1 LEQLQKHLRIEEESR
16 ARDKSDNSYEGTSK
30 ANAVEKSEPSTK
42 TNKRKPSK
50 NFNNSKKKTKGSCF
64 VCGKSGHYAKECRYR
79 KKNNTEG
86 KVNSIKEDNIV
97 ATVSEINAIKGK
109 VPGWWYDTCA
119 TIHVSYDK
127 SLFKTYFEIDGEQ
140 EIQMGNEVRSKVYGK
155 GNVDITFTSGKTVT
169 LTNVLHV
176 PDMNRNLVSG
186 DLLGKPGIKCVYESG
201 KLVLSLNGKFVG
213 KGYSSEGMVK
223 LCTIDKSL
231 NNKVDFAYIVVDSF
245 SLWHARLGH
254 ISKSTMKRLLKC
266 DMISYNEKD
275 AYKCKTCIESKMIK
289 KPYQRVNRT
298 SNILEL
304 IHTDICELNGML
316 TRGGNRYFITFID
329 DYSRYTYVYLIK
341 HKHEAFDMFKTYK
354 NEVENHLSKKIKIL
368 RSDRGGEYFSSDF
381 NSFCEQHGIVHQCSA
396 PRTPEQNGLAERK
409 NRTLVDMINAML
421 MYAKLPFNL
430 WGEALLSACRILN
443 RIPSKNTKV
452 SPYELW
458 KGRKPNIGYFKVW
471 GCLAYCKNTNP
482 NRTKL
487 GPRGIKC
494 AFVGY
499 ANNSKS
505 YRLLNLETNVI
516 IESNDVEF
524 FENSLSSDNEL
535 REIHN
540 DIPSSSGTQD
550 ETSSKDVNESSEPR
564 RSKRTRIAK
573 SLGSDEIDSQLI
585 SFYLVEGNSVN
596 VVRTIPFVLQVET
609 DPKTYKEAMTS
620 RDNIF
625 WKDAIKDEMD
635 SIMSNNTWELVDLP
649 PGSKPIGCKW
659 VFRRKY
665 NTDGSLNTFKAR
677 LVAKGYRQKE
687 GIDYFDT
694 YAPVARITSI
704 RILFALASIYDLH
717 VHQMDVKT
725 AFLNGDLDEE
735 VYMEQP
741 EGFILPGNEHK
752 VCKLVKSLYG
762 LKQAPKKWHEKFDL
776 AIISFGFK
784 HNSVDKCLYCKVCEN
799 YVIFICLYVDDML
812 IMCNHM
818 DGIKETK
825 RFLSSIFKMKDL
837 GKVDTILGIKVT
849 KNSGGFYLSQSH
861 YIESVIN
868 KFKHLN
874 IKDCSTPLDPSSK
887 LMKNDGREIAQLEYA
902 SAIGSLMYAVQCTR
916 PDIAFAISKLSRFT
930 SNPSNDHWKAIGRV
944 LGYLKKTKNLGLQ
957 YTKFPAVLE
966 GFTDA
971 SWISSTGE
979 SKSTSGWVFTLGGGA
994 VSWKSKKQTCITHS
1008 TMESEFVA
1016 LSETGKEAE
1025 WLKELLYEIPLGP
1038 KIISSIPIMCDS
1050 QATLAKAYNEVYN
1063 GKSRHMSLRH
1073 DYIRKLIKSGIISLN
1088 YVKSIENLADP
1099 LTKPLNRDLVN
1110 STTSRMGLKLLN

>member
-1 LEQLQKHLRIEEESR
+1 MENESTMATIKLMNQDLVRLDRFDGTNFTRWQDKLKFLLTTLKIFYILDPELAPLPEPTNGETDAVRAERQKRQEDELICRGHILNALSDRLYDLYTNTSSAKEIWNALENKYKAEEEGTKKFLISRYFDFKFLENIPILPQIHELQVLVNKLKAVKIEIPETFQVGAIIAKLPGTWKGYRKKIMHSSEDYSLEQLQKHLRIEEESR

-421 MYAKLPFNL
+421 MYAKFP
-430 WGEALLSACRILN
+430 C
-443 RIPSKNTKV
+443 
-452 SPYELW
+452 
-458 KGRKPNIGYFKVW
+458 
-471 GCLAYCKNTNP
+471 
-482 NRTKL
+482 
-487 GPRGIKC
+487 
-494 AFVGY
+494 
-499 ANNSKS
+499 
-505 YRLLNLETNVI
+505 I
-516 IESNDVEF
+516 I
-524 FENSLSSDNEL
+524 
-535 REIHN
+535 
-540 DIPSSSGTQD
+540 
-550 ETSSKDVNESSEPR
+550 
-564 RSKRTRIAK
+564 
-573 SLGSDEIDSQLI
+573 
-585 SFYLVEGNSVN
+585 
-596 VVRTIPFVLQVET
+596 
-609 DPKTYKEAMTS
+609 
-620 RDNIF
+620 
-625 WKDAIKDEMD
+625 
-635 SIMSNNTWELVDLP
+635 
-649 PGSKPIGCKW
+649 
-659 VFRRKY
+659 
-665 NTDGSLNTFKAR
+665 
-677 LVAKGYRQKE
+677 
-687 GIDYFDT
+687 
-694 YAPVARITSI
+694 
-704 RILFALASIYDLH
+704 
-717 VHQMDVKT
+717 
-725 AFLNGDLDEE
+725 
-735 VYMEQP
+735 
-741 EGFILPGNEHK
+741 
-752 VCKLVKSLYG
+752 
-762 LKQAPKKWHEKFDL
+762 
-776 AIISFGFK
+776 
-784 HNSVDKCLYCKVCEN
+784 
-799 YVIFICLYVDDML
+799 
-812 IMCNHM
+812 
-818 DGIKETK
+818 
-825 RFLSSIFKMKDL
+825 
-837 GKVDTILGIKVT
+837 
-849 KNSGGFYLSQSH
+849 
-861 YIESVIN
+861 
-868 KFKHLN
+868 
-874 IKDCSTPLDPSSK
+874 
-887 LMKNDGREIAQLEYA
+887 
-902 SAIGSLMYAVQCTR
+902 
-916 PDIAFAISKLSRFT
+916 
-930 SNPSNDHWKAIGRV
+930 
-944 LGYLKKTKNLGLQ
+944 
-957 YTKFPAVLE
+957 
-966 GFTDA
+966 
-971 SWISSTGE
+971 
-979 SKSTSGWVFTLGGGA
+979 
-994 VSWKSKKQTCITHS
+994 
-1008 TMESEFVA
+1008 
-1016 LSETGKEAE
+1016 
-1025 WLKELLYEIPLGP
+1025 
-1038 KIISSIPIMCDS
+1038 
-1050 QATLAKAYNEVYN
+1050 
-1063 GKSRHMSLRH
+1063 
-1073 DYIRKLIKSGIISLN
+1073 
-1088 YVKSIENLADP
+1088 
-1099 LTKPLNRDLVN
+1099 
-1110 STTSRMGLKLLN
+1110 